1 MIKLKDLENFV
12 KKFPEL
18 ELIHKKDYYGKTHHY
33 CVLKELQDFEVFK
46 YHNPTIFLNQNIP
59 LRVDSEECK
68 IYRIK
73 DENPY
78 GHEYYFLNEIENP
91 LKQVVFMLNNLLL
104 LKKKMKMYEKKL
116 DLENDFKE

>member
-33 CVLKELQDFEVFK
+33 CVLKESQDFEVFE

-78 GHEYYFLNEIENP
+78 GHEYYNFNEIENS